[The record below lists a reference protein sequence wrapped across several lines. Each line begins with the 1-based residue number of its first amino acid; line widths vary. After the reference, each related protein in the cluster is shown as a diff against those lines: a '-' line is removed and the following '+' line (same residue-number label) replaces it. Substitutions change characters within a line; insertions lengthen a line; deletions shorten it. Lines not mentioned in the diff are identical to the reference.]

1 MDLGLN
7 LIGVYRYADLRVL
20 LPSVPYRL
28 QLFVSAYAGT

>member
-20 LPSVPYRL
+20 LSTVPYRL
-28 QLFVSAYAGT
+28 QFFVSAYAGT